1 MPLPLPAP
9 GLRRLFVCL
18 LPHEPARHAIARL
31 RSEWHWPAHRCWT
44 ESERLHVTVAD
55 PLYYADAELA
65 RLREGL
71 RQLRF
76 GPFTLRLQRAR
87 VGGSHLVL
95 QAAPSPAFKALQAE
109 VADLARRAHA
119 PFWHRPGAHV
129 TLSRDALGVAP
140 PRLPQAIDWPVS
152 EVCLVWLQL
161 TPEVGRRHY
170 EVLATCGAS
179 EALVAPAQLSFG
191 FQ

>member
-1 MPLPLPAP
+1 MNTLEWLGTLTAIDTTSRLSNL
-9 GLRRLFVCL
+9 GL
-18 LPHEPARHAIARL
+18 I
-31 RSEWHWPAHRCWT
+31 
-44 ESERLHVTVAD
+44 
-55 PLYYADAELA
+55 
-65 RLREGL
+65 
-71 RQLRF
+71 
-76 GPFTLRLQRAR
+76 
-87 VGGSHLVL
+87 
-95 QAAPSPAFKALQAE
+95 
-109 VADLARRAHA
+109 DLARRAHA